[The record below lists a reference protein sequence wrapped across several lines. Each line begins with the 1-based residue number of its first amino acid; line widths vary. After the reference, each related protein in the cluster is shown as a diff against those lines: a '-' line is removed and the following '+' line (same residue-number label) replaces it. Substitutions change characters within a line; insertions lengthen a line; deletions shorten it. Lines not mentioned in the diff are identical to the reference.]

1 MAKTILIVEDDALN
15 SKLFH
20 DVLLSRGYH
29 VSATDTGREA
39 MAIIAAHPPDLVIM
53 DVRLRGDLTGL
64 DVVRWMKSALAY
76 ASIPVLVVTAY
87 AMTAD
92 RPMIAASGCD
102 DAMTKPIDV
111 RAFLARVEAL
121 LPKDA

>member
-20 DVLLSRGYH
+20 DVLLSRGYRLGM
-29 VSATDTGREA
+29 ADNAREA
-39 MAIIAAHPPDLVIM
+39 MASIAASPPDLVVM

-64 DVVRWMKSALAY
+64 DVVRWMKSQPEF

-87 AMTAD
+87 AMAAD
-92 RPMIAASGCD
+92 RPIIAASGCD

-111 RAFLARVEAL
+111 RQFLARVATL
-121 LPKDA
+121 LEKGG